1 VIGGAVLVLHAAICW
16 LLLSKMRVLAVP
28 EVAQNLVLLWLPAPP
43 RQSPAPE
50 QTQNPRASAPS
61 NRSAPSQPAP
71 APQQNPAPPENNAIT
86 PPIDWQAEL
95 AREAQASTSAKSEP
109 RFKDFG
115 FPRRAPPAGRAPE
128 FAWNRNHTHRV
139 ESGAGALVVHI
150 NDNCT
155 FVMTPLPF
163 VFCTPGRRP
172 ANGDLFEHMKDSLAG
187 AGGGA
192 Q

>member
-109 RFKDFG
+109 RFKGFV